1 MGCVCSEKQY
11 QDMRQAEIVSTTTCE
26 QTPVLNSQ
34 PKQILISYEPDQ
46 LCEFK
51 CVAEEIYN
59 GFDLV
64 FNGIKN
70 QLRSHRDVLNM
81 EQLDEL
87 DRILNLLMQ
96 FEQNIPCNS
105 DLSIEQY
112 KLICQI
118 IFLDYPEIFWTI
130 PQSLVVNE
138 NSSVE
143 NIICKPF
150 DQQTAIVQNNALND
164 KLTLFIAD
172 LQDDINQLSKI
183 FKQFYFLTPTD
194 IIYQITTSNSKIL
207 PSSNTPFY
215 SFFTHK
221 HTTSAALPFI
231 FYYLLIKLNIQ
242 ATLVPVKHQIPLSF
256 QRQEKVKYFVYKFA
270 VEFEQ
275 NGTNYGAFGFEDHHK
290 KIRETITNYHPV
302 LFNCLTIDQMQ
313 QMNCTVMRKNENEAL
328 QRTQTVLPLG
338 TNIINQIAAYLAA
351 MITKYKSGYLDLLV
365 EGNLKQIVKQARN
378 IKKAVEYQ
386 LSYGAKVALKIWL
399 DEKAQYLI
407 FIAFEAE
414 KSSYSTECL

>member
-1 MGCVCSEKQY
+1 MGCVYSEKQY

-51 CVAEEIYN
+51 CIAEEIYT
-59 GFDLV
+59 GQDLV

-96 FEQNIPCNS
+96 FEQTIPCNS
-105 DLSIEQY
+105 DLSIEHY

-118 IFLDYPEIFWTI
+118 IFLDYPEIFWTV

-138 NSSVE
+138 NVE
-143 NIICKPF
+143 SIICKPF
-150 DQQTAIVQNNALND
+150 DKQTAIVQNSALNS

-172 LQDDINQLSKI
+172 LQDDIHQLSKI
-183 FKQFYFLTPTD
+183 FTQFYFLSPAD
-194 IIYQITTSNSKIL
+194 IIYQITTSNSQISS
-207 PSSNTPFY
+207 SSNPFY
-215 SFFTHK
+215 SFFTNK
-221 HTTSAALPFI
+221 LTTSSALPFI

-242 ATLVPVKHQIPLSF
+242 ATIVPIKHQIPFSF
-256 QRQEKVKYFVYKFA
+256 QRQEKVFVYKFA

-275 NGTNYGAFGFEDHHK
+275 NGTRYGAFGFEDHHK

-302 LFNCLTIDQMQ
+302 LFNCLTINQMQ
-313 QMNCTVMRKNENEAL
+313 QMNCTVKRKNENESL
-328 QRTQTVLPLG
+328 QRTQTNLPLG
-338 TNIINQIAAYLAA
+338 TNTINQIAAYLAA

-365 EGNLKQIVKQARN
+365 EGNLKLITKQGRN
-378 IKKAVEYQ
+378 IKKAVEN
-386 LSYGAKVALKIWL
+386 LLNYGAKVALKIWL